1 MSLKPQP
8 RGRLRAFT
16 LIELLVV
23 VAIIAVLAALLLP
36 ALARAKGRAH
46 RTACL
51 GNLRQTAIAFRVWAD
66 DHEDRFPWMIRVE
79 EGGTQDYFSMP
90 HLQFLAVSNE
100 LSTPKTLICPSDRLT
115 TAASSWSEF
124 SAAGDL
130 SLSYFA
136 GLCANE
142 QAPGSFLAGDRNI
155 AGMAPPDL
163 CTNSGLMSGW
173 SVVGTVAWGREMHSG
188 AGNVVG
194 ADGSAQ
200 LLTTPALVQRIRD
213 TAANPACA
221 GNHALVPCADCV
233 VVR

>member
-155 AGMAPPDL
+155 AGMAPRH
-163 CTNSGLMSGW
+163 
-173 SVVGTVAWGREMHSG
+173 VVAESIEAVRK
-188 AGNVVG
+188 
-194 ADGSAQ
+194 Q
-200 LLTTPALVQRIRD
+200 LDAEKIDPALIAEIRFLESYY
-213 TAANPACA
+213 PADYKRVSIY
-221 GNHALVPCADCV
+221 GPSEDDDWSL
-233 VVR
+233 